1 MSFILMLSHFITFH
15 KA

>member
-1 MSFILMLSHFITFH
+1 MLSHFITFH